1 MLCFALFVFFQHI
14 VVEVDLGEKTTE
26 RFKSSKAEFTKYAM
40 MNVSLR
46 NIPYEEFFKKFFSL
60 PLDLSLLI

>member
-1 MLCFALFVFFQHI
+1 MLCLFFQHI

-46 NIPYEEFFKKFFSL
+46 NIRYEELLKHFFLFL
-60 PLDLSLLI
+60 

>member
-1 MLCFALFVFFQHI
+1 MPCLFFQHI

-26 RFKSSKAEFTKYAM
+26 RFKSSKTEFTKYAM

-46 NIPYEEFFKKFFSL
+46 NIPYEEPLKHFFSL